1 MESTILTTASR
12 LSARPCCISQA
23 VAHCTTRESGNVIDY
38 YRSLLSEED
47 IHDISAT
54 MFGRQSQLLVSIGL
68 GFYGVAGRLVE
79 PLMTPKDR
87 EENFVLLWAV

>member
-1 MESTILTTASR
+1 
-12 LSARPCCISQA
+12 
-23 VAHCTTRESGNVIDY
+23 
-38 YRSLLSEED
+38 
-47 IHDISAT
+47 